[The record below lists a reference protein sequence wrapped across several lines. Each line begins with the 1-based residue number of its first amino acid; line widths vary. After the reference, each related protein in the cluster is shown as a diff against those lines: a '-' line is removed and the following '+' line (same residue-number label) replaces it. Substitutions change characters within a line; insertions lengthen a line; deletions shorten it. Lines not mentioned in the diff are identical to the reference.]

1 MEIDYV
7 SVFIFTFVTTFTPPG
22 PNTISSAMMGGIRAG
37 YRRSVPYFLGIATGF
52 FSIMLF
58 GGIFA
63 SLLVRVLPEIMQVF
77 TYLGAAYILYL
88 AYRVLHADYTL
99 SKENPK
105 LLDYKDGL
113 LLQLFNPKVVVLALT
128 LYTTFLG
135 SMNRSVPS
143 LMFSALFFTV
153 MSFSAIS
160 LWAFFGTTFARLL
173 TSQKARRMVNGALAL
188 LLVYSAITLIA
199 A

>member
-1 MEIDYV
+1 
-7 SVFIFTFVTTFTPPG
+7 
-22 PNTISSAMMGGIRAG
+22 MMGIRAG

-128 LYTTFLG
+128 LYTTFFLG

-160 LWAFFGTTFARLL
+160 LWAFFFGTTFARLL

>member
-7 SVFIFTFVTTFTPPG
+7 SVFIFTFVTTFTPG
-22 PNTISSAMMGGIRAG
+22 PNTISSAMMGIRAG

-128 LYTTFLG
+128 LYTTF
-135 SMNRSVPS
+135 
-143 LMFSALFFTV
+143 
-153 MSFSAIS
+153 
-160 LWAFFGTTFARLL
+160 FG
-173 TSQKARRMVNGALAL
+173 
-188 LLVYSAITLIA
+188 
-199 A
+199 

>member
-1 MEIDYV
+1 LL
-7 SVFIFTFVTTFTPPG
+7 TF
-22 PNTISSAMMGGIRAG
+22 
-37 YRRSVPYFLGIATGF
+37 FLR
-52 FSIMLF
+52 LCK
-58 GGIFA
+58 
-63 SLLVRVLPEIMQVF
+63 
-77 TYLGAAYILYL
+77 YLGAAYILYL

-99 SKENPK
+99 SQKGSK

-113 LLQLFNPKVVVLALT
+113 LLQLFNPKVLVLALT
-128 LYTTFLG
+128 VYTTFLG
-135 SMNRSVPS
+135 TMDRNISS
-143 LMFSALFFTV
+143 LFLSALFLTI